1 MLESFIRGDFGQTTS
16 LEEAQM
22 ERIRQ
27 HVSYANVAATLAL
40 VFAMSGGAIAATG
53 GFTAASHSIKA
64 CVGGNGVLKLLTGR
78 KCKHGQ
84 KAVSWSQQG
93 PVGAKGATGATG
105 PSGTTELN
113 GARVPSATTAQT
125 ANNALALGGIPAS
138 GFTRSDCASTTGQIK
153 GFAIV
158 PENLPPTGRFT
169 PVSPSY
175 NCSGG
180 GVEAMQLEGEGVGS
194 YFVRFDGNPAE
205 IAMATTIGNVLQF
218 PAVAEVELVKPG
230 EWQVTTSRGNEQ
242 LVPTAFELLVP

>member
-1 MLESFIRGDFGQTTS
+1 
-16 LEEAQM
+16 M

-27 HVSYANVAATLAL
+27 HVSYANVVATLAL

-53 GFTAASHSIKA
+53 GFTAASSGIKA
-64 CVGGNGVLKLLTGR
+64 CVGGNGVLRILTGK
-78 KCKHGQ
+78 KCKSGQ
-84 KAVSWSQQG
+84 KTVSWSQQG
-93 PVGAKGATGATG
+93 PAGARGPTGAQGATGATG
-105 PSGTTELN
+105 PTGTAGLN
-113 GARVPSATTAQT
+113 GAPVPSATT

-158 PENLPPTGRFT
+158 PANVPPTDKWT

-180 GVEAMQLEGEGVGS
+180 GVEVWQGEGEGVGM

-205 IAMATTIGNVLQF
+205 IAMATAIGSVDEF
-218 PAVAEVELVKPG
+218 PAVAQVELVKPG
-230 EWQVTTSRGNEQ
+230 EWEVTTARGAEQ
-242 LVPTAFELLVP
+242 LAPTAFELLVP